1 MARVNRKVSECVSF
15 SLCDVRLTR
24 WHVGAEQ
31 KRMRTLAYKWT
42 PKVIPLILLNVVW
55 AHASRKGWAGTGG
68 KGLSGVWE
76 REGDPG
82 ERVSRSCEACIC
94 CCVLC
99 QKTKETPPPPPFEC
113 IIRLFLIR
121 HSQWRDNTM
130 QARTSHS
137 SGRSSSRSN
146 LWTTL
151 SLLTNLTL
159 IPRASWACQHPE
171 IGG

>member
-1 MARVNRKVSECVSF
+1 MARVNRKVSESVSF
-15 SLCDVRLTR
+15 SLCDVQLAR
-24 WHVGAEQ
+24 WHIDAELKQ
-31 KRMRTLAYKWT
+31 TRTLTYNWT

-55 AHASRKGWAGTGG
+55 AHASRKGWVGTGG

-76 REGDPG
+76 RGTLEKECPAAA
-82 ERVSRSCEACIC
+82 RLACVVVFC
-94 CCVLC
+94 AR
-99 QKTKETPPPPPFEC
+99 KPRRPPPPLEC

-130 QARTSHS
+130 QAQTSHS

-151 SLLTNLTL
+151 YLLTNLTL
-159 IPRASWACQHPE
+159 IPRTSWTCQDHE